1 MAIDNETKNYVLK
14 LYFPE
19 NPKDHISAQKI
30 IDKLEQENKVEV
42 DKAIAEGKKNK
53 GELKW
58 RIPSLRT
65 VYTWTGKAEGRIT
78 KEMEDAY
85 KPWSML
91 LSDKAGIPFDRVLI
105 KLLRLWFSRHLERGQ
120 GIPFVA
126 FPVGIA
132 KWAVRLHMVAPSLS
146 EKELL
151 YRARQYFNME
161 RMDILT
167 GREPDSIRDDL
178 EIAIEEPDTD
188 PKVKADYDQF
198 YGVKKLVPQGKEV
211 QTENG
216 KVFEIEV
223 APDIVAKKIRTKKKT
238 EPEIREELK
247 HYGFDNTTIE
257 TVLARIK
264 KRGLV
269 NMRKNKQ
276 QKRRT
281 ET

>member
-1 MAIDNETKNYVLK
+1 MCNFESTNNCLYERKSEVVIMAIDNETKNYVLK

-151 YRARQYFNME
+151 YRARQYFAIE
-161 RMDILT
+161 RIAILASKL
-167 GREPDSIRDDL
+167 PDSSFDDL
-178 EIAIEEPDTD
+178 EIAMKDESDQG
-188 PKVKADYDQF
+188 VKAAYEDFCGRRIRPEGQ
-198 YGVKKLVPQGKEV
+198 EI
-211 QTENG
+211 QTEDDAVSRIRVSEN
-216 KVFEIEV
+216 V
-223 APDIVAKKIRTKKKT
+223 AERILSKKKAKKITKK
-238 EPEIREELK
+238 EE
-247 HYGFDNTTIE
+247 
-257 TVLARIK
+257 
-264 KRGLV
+264 
-269 NMRKNKQ
+269 
-276 QKRRT
+276 
-281 ET
+281 